1 VLKLLRTTSFRLTV
15 RYALLFAASVAL
27 LGAAIYFEVARFATE
42 QQDEVIEHE
51 IEAIER
57 ASRGLDASGI
67 AMLVMAHVAQPPAP
81 AVRYRLFDAQ
91 GRVLAGTLPLDRP
104 RAKAFWFEG
113 PRADKPR
120 KTGRI
125 RARGERLHDGLLL
138 VVAQDGEVQEELE
151 DLREVIAR
159 DFGYGLAFTVLLAI
173 AGGMVMSAGA
183 LRRVEAVNRT
193 TREIVGSNL
202 SRRLPVRGTGDE
214 LDRLSESV
222 NGMLARIEAQVDA
235 MRQVSADIAHDLRTP
250 LTRLRIQIE
259 SALQLEDPARLREA
273 LNRLLGEVDGLLAT
287 FTALLRIAQLEAA
300 DRSAPHASFDLSE
313 VLSTLAEVYQPT
325 VDGKSQTLRTEI
337 EPGLAVAGDRDL
349 LAQLFANLL
358 DNASHHSPQGA
369 RIELAARRV
378 GPNVEVIVA
387 DNGPG
392 IPVEEHDKVFRRM
405 YRLERSR
412 TTPGSGLGLA
422 LVAAIAGMHKARITL
437 ADNRPGLRV
446 QVVMHSAAS

>member
-27 LGAAIYFEVARFATE
+27 LGGLIYFEVARFATE
-42 QQDEVIEHE
+42 QQDDVIEHE
-51 IEAIER
+51 IETIER
-57 ASRGLDASGI
+57 AARGLSASEV
-67 AMLVMAHVAQPPAP
+67 AALVTQHVAQPPGT

-91 GRVLAGTLPLDRP
+91 GVALAGTLPLDRP
-104 RAKAFWFEG
+104 REKTFWFEG
-113 PRADKPR
+113 PRTDKPY
-120 KTGRI
+120 KQGRI
-125 RARGERLHDGLLL
+125 RARGERLDDGLML

-151 DLREVIAR
+151 DLREIIAR

-173 AGGMVMSAGA
+173 IGGMVMSAGA

-193 TREIVGSNL
+193 AREIVGSDL

-259 SALQLEDPARLREA
+259 SALQLSDPERLREA

-300 DRSAPHASFDLSE
+300 DRSFVHGAFDLSE
-313 VLSTLAEVYQPT
+313 VLGTLAEVYQPA

-337 EPGLAVAGDRDL
+337 EPGLTVSGDRDL
-349 LAQLFANLL
+349 VAQLFANLL
-358 DNASHHSPQGA
+358 DNASHHSPEGA
-369 RIELAARRV
+369 RIDVTARRV
-378 GPNVEVIVA
+378 GADVEVVVA

-392 IPVEEHDKVFRRM
+392 IPVEEHEKVFRRM

-422 LVAAIAGMHKARITL
+422 LVAAIAGMHRARVTL

-446 QVVMHSAAS
+446 QVVMRAG